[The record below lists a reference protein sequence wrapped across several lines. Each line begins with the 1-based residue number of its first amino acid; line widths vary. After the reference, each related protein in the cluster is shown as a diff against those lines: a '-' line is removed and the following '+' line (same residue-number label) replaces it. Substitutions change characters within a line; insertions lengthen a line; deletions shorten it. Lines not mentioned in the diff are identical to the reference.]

1 MHWSDLFNSGAS
13 LFIVATAST
22 KTMVPLRI
30 LAIVTN
36 CALVAFY
43 AASHAW
49 LPLLFQG
56 FALPLNGY
64 RLYQMMVLIGN
75 VREAIRGHASMDWLK
90 PFMSERHCRKG
101 DILFAKGELADEMF
115 CTVSGR
121 YLLVELG
128 IELEPAQVVGEL
140 GFLAPDN
147 RRTATLECIE
157 AGKVLA
163 ITYEQVEQ
171 LYYQNPTFG
180 FYFLRLSTE
189 RLFDNIRKLEDEL
202 EASMKPRCSPLCSSI
217 GSRPRAVSSRRL
229 PQLDFSGP
237 DTVPEPIRS
246 PVARLQPLEGVEM
259 RDHLRERPVGGRER
273 SLRQPLW
280 RHPSAPHGVGRQI
293 GL

>member
-30 LAIVTN
+30 LAIVTS
-36 CALVAFY
+36 CILIAFY
-43 AASHAW
+43 ATSHAW
-49 LPLLFQG
+49 IPLAFQV
-56 FALPLNGY
+56 FALPLNAL
-64 RLYQMMVLIGN
+64 RLYQMLVLIRD
-75 VREAIRGHASMDWLK
+75 VREAVSGEASMEWLK
-90 PFMSERHCRKG
+90 PFMAERHFRKG
-101 DILFAKGELADEMF
+101 DLLFAKGELADEMF
-115 CTVSGR
+115 CVVSGR

-157 AGKVLA
+157 AGKVLS

-189 RLFDNIRKLEDEL
+189 RLFENISRLQDEL
-202 EASMKPRCSPLCSSI
+202 ER
-217 GSRPRAVSSRRL
+217 RRRA
-229 PQLDFSGP
+229 
-237 DTVPEPIRS
+237 EPS
-246 PVARLQPLEGVEM
+246 DPAT
-259 RDHLRERPVGGRER
+259 
-273 SLRQPLW
+273 
-280 RHPSAPHGVGRQI
+280 AT
-293 GL
+293 

>member
-22 KTMVPLRI
+22 KTMVPLRVF
-30 LAIVTN
+30 AIVTN
-36 CALVAFY
+36 CILVAFY

-49 LPLLFQG
+49 LPLVAQV
-56 FALPLNGY
+56 FALPINSY
-64 RLYQMMVLIGN
+64 RLYQMIVLIGN
-75 VREAIRGHASMDWLK
+75 VREAIRGQTSMDWLK
-90 PFMSERHCRKG
+90 PFMAERHYRKG

-128 IELEPAQVVGEL
+128 IELELGQVVGEL

-157 AGKVLA
+157 AGKVLS

-180 FYFLRLSTE
+180 FYFLRLSTA
-189 RLFDNIRKLEDEL
+189 RLFENIR
-202 EASMKPRCSPLCSSI
+202 R
-217 GSRPRAVSSRRL
+217 
-229 PQLDFSGP
+229 
-237 DTVPEPIRS
+237 
-246 PVARLQPLEGVEM
+246 LEGELGQRRVE
-259 RDHLRERPVGGRER
+259 
-273 SLRQPLW
+273 
-280 RHPSAPHGVGRQI
+280 A
-293 GL
+293 